1 MLKRKTFDRPGQSPS
16 APRPGRAAPL
26 GAAEA
31 SAPSR
36 RDFLRNSGLMGLAL
50 GAGWSAGTVQRAEA
64 STPYTSGE
72 VTRHKTICHFCS
84 VGCSVWAEV
93 QQGVWI
99 GQEPVFESPVNQGT
113 HCAKGAAMR
122 EIAISER
129 RLKYPM
135 KKEGGVWKRISW
147 DQAMQE
153 IAEKQLAIREKY
165 GPDSSY
171 WLGSAKF
178 SNEQSYLF
186 RKFVAFWGTNNIDHQ
201 ARICHSTT
209 VAGVANTFGYGAMT
223 NTFNDIRNSRSII
236 ILGGNPAEAH
246 PVSMLHVLAG
256 KENGAPLIVVD
267 PRFTRTAAHADEYVR
282 IRPGADV
289 GFING
294 LIREILA
301 NGWED
306 REYLRQRV
314 FGLDELRAEVEK
326 WTPEEVERVS
336 GIPADQTRRVART
349 LAENRPGT
357 LIWCMGL
364 TQSHIG
370 NNKTRAASILQLVL
384 GNIGK
389 SGGGTNIFRGHDNVQ
404 GATDMGVSCDTLPAY
419 YGLSEGAW
427 KHWARVWGVD
437 YDWVKGRF
445 GSKELMEKAGMPVS
459 RWLDGVLED
468 PANLEQPNPVK
479 AMTFWGHAA
488 NSLTRGPEQR
498 AALDTVELLTI
509 IDPHPTQVA
518 IMTDKTDGV
527 YLLPAASTAESHGT
541 VTNSNRSV
549 QMRDQV
555 VDPIFESKTDYEIV
569 RLFAEAFG
577 FADKLFQGIRIVDG
591 VPDAYDLLREIN
603 RGCWTIGY
611 TGQSPERLRLHMDH
625 QDKFDSVSLLGK
637 EEPVKGEYYCL
648 PWPAWG
654 KDTHGH
660 PGTPLLYDTSKS
672 VREGGLPFRARWG
685 VEHEGRNLLAEDS
698 FTKGSEI
705 RDGYPEGTIGM
716 LQALGWAGELTDRE
730 MLIAVAIAADRFSL
744 DMLEMPDAEVRDAM
758 DRLEE
763 FARQNRLDRKGEALA
778 TDEGSWQ
785 GGPFEANTGGNGD
798 GTKKPG
804 DKPAEKKAEKKNKE
818 KADSNAPTDRAS
830 VRRRFPDYPD
840 NAITAISAYL
850 ADNPQDDPKPDAPL
864 RDKIMRVNWKTD
876 LSGGVQRV
884 MLAHNL
890 APYGNGKAR
899 MVVWNFPDP
908 VPVHREPLYTVRR
921 DLLPEYKTLEDRRM
935 WRLPVLY
942 ESIQEQDYSQE
953 FPMILTSGRLVE
965 FEGGGDETR
974 SNKWLAEFQQQ
985 MFVEINPADAGAAG
999 IENKAFC
1006 WVRTPVGN
1014 LRVQAMVTRRV
1025 DPGVAFMPFHFAGMW
1040 MGEDLSHRY
1049 PVGTV
1054 PYVIG
1059 EASNTAQT
1067 YGYDSVTQ
1075 MQETKATICRIEP
1088 A

>member
-1 MLKRKTFDRPGQSPS
+1 MLRKKTTSRPARPTATQFDP
-16 APRPGRAAPL
+16 APAA
-26 GAAEA
+26 GATGG
-31 SAPSR
+31 PSR
-36 RDFLRNSGLMGLAL
+36 RDFLRNSGVMGLAL
-50 GAGWSAGTVQRAEA
+50 GAGWSAGTVQRADA
-64 STPYTSGE
+64 STPITSGE
-72 VTRHKTICHFCS
+72 VLRRKTICHFCS
-84 VGCSVWAEV
+84 VGCSLWAEV

-99 GQEPVFESPVNQGT
+99 GQEPAFESPVNQGT

-122 EIAISER
+122 EIAVSER

-135 KKEGGVWKRISW
+135 KKEAGVWKRISW
-147 DQAMQE
+147 DQAISE
-153 IAEKQLAIREKY
+153 ISAKQLAIREKY

-186 RKFVAFWGTNNIDHQ
+186 RKFAAFWGTNNVDHQ

-209 VAGVANTFGYGAMT
+209 VAGVANSFGYGAMT
-223 NTFNDIRNSRSII
+223 NTFNDIRNSKSII
-236 ILGGNPAEAH
+236 IIGGNPAEAH
-246 PVSMLHVLAG
+246 PVSMLHVLGG
-256 KENGAPLIVVD
+256 KENGAPMIVVD

-289 GFING
+289 GFLNG
-294 LIREILA
+294 LTREILA

-314 FGLDELRAEVEK
+314 FGLEEVRAEVQK
-326 WTPEEVERVS
+326 WTPEEVERVA

-389 SGGGTNIFRGHDNVQ
+389 TGGGTNIFRGHDNVQ

-419 YGLSEGAW
+419 YGLKEGAW
-427 KHWARVWGVD
+427 KHWSRVWGVD
-437 YDWVKGRF
+437 YEWIKGRF
-445 GSKELMEKAGMPVS
+445 ASKDLMETEGMPVS
-459 RWLDGVLED
+459 RWLDGVLEKPEALD
-468 PANLEQPNPVK
+468 QPHPVK

-498 AALDTVELLTI
+498 AAMDTVELLTI

-518 IMTDKTDGV
+518 VMTDKTDDV

-549 QMRDQV
+549 QLRDKV

-577 FADKLFQGIRIVDG
+577 FADKLFKGIRIVDG

-603 RGCWTIGY
+603 RGSWTIGY
-611 TGQSPERLRLHMDH
+611 TGQSPERLRRHMDH
-625 QDKFDSVSLLGK
+625 QDKFDSITLLGK

-654 KDTHGH
+654 NPRDSH
-660 PGTPLLYDTSKS
+660 PGTPLLYDTSRS
-672 VREGGLPFRARWG
+672 VQEGGLPFRARWG

-698 FTKGSEI
+698 FPKDSEI

-716 LQALGWAGELTDRE
+716 LQALGWASDLTDRE
-730 MLIAVAIAADRFSL
+730 MLIAVAIAADRFTL
-744 DMLEMPDAEVRDAM
+744 DMLDMPDDRVRDAM
-758 DRLEE
+758 DRLEAA
-763 FARQNRLDRKGEALA
+763 AREGELNPTDEPHA
-778 TDEGSWQ
+778 TDNGSWQ
-785 GGPFEANTGGNGD
+785 GNSDENSGGQPQSPAASGADAGDNNGS
-798 GTKKPG
+798 
-804 DKPAEKKAEKKNKE
+804 
-818 KADSNAPTDRAS
+818 SNSNSRAS
-830 VRRRFPDYPD
+830 VKRRFPDYPD
-840 NAITAISAYL
+840 KAITAIAGYL
-850 ADNPQDDPKPDAPL
+850 ANNPQDDPTPQMSL
-864 RDKIMRVNWKTD
+864 RARIMRVNWKTD
-876 LSGGVQRV
+876 LSGGIQRV
-884 MLAHNL
+884 MIAHHL

-899 MVVWNFPDP
+899 MLVWNFPDP
-908 VPVHREPLYTVRR
+908 VPVHREPLYTTRR
-921 DLLPEYKTLEDRRM
+921 DLLPEYKTYEDRRM

-942 ESIQEQDYSQE
+942 QSIQEQDYSQE
-953 FPMILTSGRLVE
+953 FPMTLTSGRLVE

-985 MFVEINPADAGAAG
+985 MFVEINPADADASG
-999 IENKAFC
+999 IEDKSFC

-1025 DPGVAFMPFHFAGMW
+1025 DPGVAFMPFHFAGLW
-1040 MGEDLSHRY
+1040 MGEDLSSRY
-1049 PVGTV
+1049 PVGTA
-1054 PYVIG
+1054 PYVVG

-1075 MQETKATICRIEP
+1075 MQETKATMCRIEP